1 MTATHMEGGGMPQAK
16 GNGSGLTRILFVSAA
31 TFVLG
36 FYFGIVF
43 MGLRDQGHDHQPQ
56 AMSRPDPKATG
67 VEARIQ
73 ALEQRVK
80 EQPGDVQAWTDLGH
94 LYFDTEQPRKAIEAY
109 TASLRLKP
117 DDPDVLTDM
126 GVMYRQIGQPKE
138 AIELFERALAID
150 PGHRVAG
157 FNKGIVLLHDMGE
170 REAAISAWED
180 VLKRHPTA
188 GTPSG
193 QPLADVVRQLKK
205 GS

>member
-1 MTATHMEGGGMPQAK
+1 MPGSK
-16 GNGSGLTRILFVSAA
+16 SNGSGWTRVLLVGAA

-36 FYFGIVF
+36 FYLGTVF
-43 MGLRDQGHDHQPQ
+43 MGLRDPGHQAPQ
-56 AMSRPDPKATG
+56 AMGTPEAKAKG
-67 VEARIQ
+67 MEARIQ
-73 ALEQRVK
+73 ALEQRVR

-94 LYFDTEQPRKAIEAY
+94 LYFDTEQPSKAIEAY

-138 AIELFERALAID
+138 AIDLFERALAID
-150 PGHRVAG
+150 PDHRIAG

-170 REAAISAWED
+170 KDAAISAWED